1 LSSQQN
7 NLFSIDRDLVFWV
20 QWLVA
25 IVSAIALLVALAING
40 TGEVGLQYRYIAL
53 IVLLASLPIYQLV
66 TVYHKRHGYLVGLL
80 HLLWAWLLLLA
91 CLAIVVFVTKTN
103 ELFSRQI
110 VLLWAA
116 LGFVLQSFSC
126 VSLHFVFQRYH
137 RKQQS
142 ERISLII
149 GTGKLA
155 LNLAER
161 VCRRGEPMIGLVA
174 SNVATPSAD
183 DPYPVLG
190 TLPDVRALIRA
201 HGIRRIYIAL
211 PMCEANQIE
220 RLYLDL
226 LDMNVDIVWLP
237 DLSSRLLL
245 NHTMTSIDGM
255 PAVYLNES
263 LITSYPLGAFFK
275 ALLDRSLAL
284 VLIVVLSPLLMI
296 TAVAV
301 RLSSPG
307 PVLFKQERH
316 GLDGKV
322 ITIWKFRSMRLHDD
336 PLVTQASRDDLRF
349 TRVGRFI
356 RRASIDELPQLF
368 NVFQGRMSLVGPR
381 PHAVVHNDYFM
392 GKIDAYMA
400 RHRIK
405 PGMTGLAQ
413 ISGCRGAADS
423 LEMMKKRVEF
433 DLAYINRWSL
443 LLDIKILIKT
453 PFVLFSKDVY

>member
-1 LSSQQN
+1 
-7 NLFSIDRDLVFWV
+7 
-20 QWLVA
+20 
-25 IVSAIALLVALAING
+25 
-40 TGEVGLQYRYIAL
+40 
-53 IVLLASLPIYQLV
+53 
-66 TVYHKRHGYLVGLL
+66 
-80 HLLWAWLLLLA
+80 
-91 CLAIVVFVTKTN
+91 
-103 ELFSRQI
+103 
-110 VLLWAA
+110 
-116 LGFVLQSFSC
+116 
-126 VSLHFVFQRYH
+126 
-137 RKQQS
+137 
-142 ERISLII
+142 
-149 GTGKLA
+149 
-155 LNLAER
+155 
-161 VCRRGEPMIGLVA
+161 
-174 SNVATPSAD
+174 
-183 DPYPVLG
+183 
-190 TLPDVRALIRA
+190 
-201 HGIRRIYIAL
+201 
-211 PMCEANQIE
+211 MCEANQIE

-381 PHAVVHNDYFM
+381 PHAVVHSDYFM